1 MEIGVLAL
9 QGAVREHLNSLA
21 ACGVT
26 AKPVKTLIELDGL
39 NGLIVPGGESTTV
52 GKLLVRYG
60 MLEPIKLKARE
71 GMAVFGT
78 CTGLIMLAREINGY
92 DQPCLGLMDISVKRN
107 AFGRQINSFETDL
120 SIPVLG
126 VEPLRAVFIRS
137 PEVTTAGPDTEI
149 LARYEEHIVL
159 VRQGCFLAAAFHP
172 ELTPDTRLH
181 RYFLQECCRSGS
193 DAALDN
199 RGHRCGNL
207 AITYQKRAASR
218 SDYRFKEGG

>member
-21 ACGVT
+21 ACGAAV
-26 AKPVKTLIELDGL
+26 KPVKTLSELEGL

-60 MLEPIKLKARE
+60 MLEPIKQKARE

-78 CTGLIMLAREINGY
+78 CTGLIMLAGEIDGY
-92 DQPCLGLMDISVKRN
+92 DQPRLGLMDICVKRN

-126 VEPLRAVFIRS
+126 SEPLRAIFIRS
-137 PEVTTAGPDTEI
+137 PEVTAAGPATEI

-159 VRQGCFLAAAFHP
+159 VRQGRFLAAAFHP
-172 ELTPDTRLH
+172 ELTPDIRLH
-181 RYFLQECCRSGS
+181 RYFLQECCR
-193 DAALDN
+193 A
-199 RGHRCGNL
+199 
-207 AITYQKRAASR
+207 
-218 SDYRFKEGG
+218 